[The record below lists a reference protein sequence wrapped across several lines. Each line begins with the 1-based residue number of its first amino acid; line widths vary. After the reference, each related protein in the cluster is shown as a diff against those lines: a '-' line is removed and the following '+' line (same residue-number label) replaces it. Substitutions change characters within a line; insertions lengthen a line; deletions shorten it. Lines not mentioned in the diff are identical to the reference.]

1 MLSDGGVVAVHDDDV
16 ADSSYG
22 SCVGRHSLL
31 PVSLLL
37 TSHGIT
43 PLLSVP
49 LHVHLTVNYAVSV
62 CDNCTDNM
70 ER

>member
-49 LHVHLTVNYAVSV
+49 LHVHLTVN
-62 CDNCTDNM
+62 
-70 ER
+70 